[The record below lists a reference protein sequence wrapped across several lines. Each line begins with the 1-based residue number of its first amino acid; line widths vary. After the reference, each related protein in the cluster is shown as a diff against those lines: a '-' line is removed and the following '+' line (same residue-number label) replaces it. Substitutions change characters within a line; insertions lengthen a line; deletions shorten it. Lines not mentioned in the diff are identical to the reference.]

1 MVTNRLD
8 VSDPSAPPSLT
19 PTRSE
24 QALRQLLCWQGEVDD
39 VFQVAMNMPGLTTL
53 QLTKMCQI
61 LDPTNTPAKFKY

>member
-1 MVTNRLD
+1 MFQTQAHPR
-8 VSDPSAPPSLT
+8 PT

-39 VFQVAMNMPGLTTL
+39 VFQVAMNMPDLTTL

-61 LDPTNTPAKFKY
+61 LDPTNAPATIKC